1 MISVTN
7 FLMYGSPMDRLN
19 EQAGK
24 FCDPEFTLDGSRRA
38 QVRLKNLETL
48 WFNTGTLCNLE
59 CANCYIESSPKNDA
73 LSYIRHDEVIPYLEE
88 IREKNI
94 AVSEI
99 GLTGGEPFMNP
110 DIIKI
115 IESALDAGFKI
126 LVLTNA
132 MRPMM
137 RNKDAL
143 LDLKSRY
150 SGHLSLRIS
159 IDHYTREF
167 HEKERGERSWEPMV
181 KGLKW
186 LSDND
191 FNIHIAGRTFTHE
204 SEEKL
209 RAGYADLFDEHSIK
223 VNAFDP
229 HALILFPEMN
239 EQEDVVEITSA
250 CWGILNVNP
259 DNMMCAS
266 SRMVVKHKGAD
277 RPAIMACTLLAYDQQ
292 FNMGTD
298 LSSARR
304 EVSLN
309 HPFCSTF
316 CVLGG
321 ASCSN

>member
-1 MISVTN
+1 
-7 FLMYGSPMDRLN
+7 MYGSPMDKLIEN
-19 EQAGK
+19 TGK
-24 FCDPEFTLDGSRRA
+24 FSNPDFTLDGSPRA
-38 QVRLKNLETL
+38 HVRLKNLETL

-59 CANCYIESSPKNDA
+59 CENCYIESSPKNDA
-73 LSYIRHDEVIPYLEE
+73 LSYIRLDEVTPFFTE
-88 IREKNI
+88 IKEKNI

-115 IESALDAGFKI
+115 LETALDFGFRI

-137 RNKDAL
+137 RHQDAL
-143 LDLKSRY
+143 IDLKNRY
-150 SGHLSLRIS
+150 SDRLSIRVS
-159 IDHYTREF
+159 MDHYTREI
-167 HEKERGERSWEPMV
+167 HEKERGNKSWEPMI

-186 LSDND
+186 LSDNGFD
-191 FNIHIAGRTFTHE
+191 IHVAGRTFTHE
-204 SEEKL
+204 NEEEL
-209 RAGYADLFDEHSIK
+209 RAGYANLFAELSIK
-223 VNAFDP
+223 VDAIDP
-229 HALILFPEMN
+229 HKLILFPEMDL
-239 EQEDVVEITSA
+239 QKDVVEITTA

-259 DNMMCAS
+259 ENMMCAT

-292 FNMGTD
+292 FNMGDT
-298 LSSARR
+298 LSSARQD
-304 EVSLN
+304 VSLN

>member
-1 MISVTN
+1 
-7 FLMYGSPMDRLN
+7 MYGSPMDKLIEN
-19 EQAGK
+19 TGK
-24 FCDPEFTLDGSRRA
+24 FSNPEYTLDGSPRA
-38 QVRLKNLETL
+38 HVRLKSLETL

-59 CANCYIESSPKNDA
+59 CDNCYIESSPKNDA
-73 LSYIRHDEVIPYLEE
+73 LSYIRLDEVIPFFEE
-88 IREKNI
+88 IKEKII

-115 IESALDAGFKI
+115 LETALDYGFKV

-137 RNKDAL
+137 RHQDAL
-143 LDLKSRY
+143 IDLKNRY
-150 SGHLSLRIS
+150 SDRLSIRVS
-159 IDHYTREF
+159 MDHYTREI
-167 HEKERGERSWEPMV
+167 HEKERGNKSWEPMI

-186 LSDND
+186 LSDNGFD
-191 FNIHIAGRTFTHE
+191 IHVAGRTFTHE
-204 SEEKL
+204 NEEEL
-209 RAGYADLFDEHSIK
+209 RAGYANLFAELSIK
-223 VNAFDP
+223 VDAIDP
-229 HALILFPEMN
+229 HKLILFPEMDL
-239 EQEDVVEITSA
+239 QKDVVEITTA

-259 DNMMCAS
+259 ENMMCAT

-292 FNMGTD
+292 FNMGDT
-298 LSSARR
+298 LSSARQD
-304 EVSLN
+304 VSLN